1 MKRLDKVNSFAKD
14 WAQISEHFRLMF
26 DGLGELTITEDLLSF
41 RSLPPAVATGISIT
55 RLGELV
61 ANMPL
66 HDIESVF
73 TTVKFS
79 SEPTALT
86 LEGDG
91 MSYTYTVPPAL
102 LAQRSI

>member
-1 MKRLDKVNSFAKD
+1 MDKVNSFAKD
-14 WAQISEHFRLMF
+14 WAQISEHFRVMF
-26 DGLGELTITEDLLSF
+26 DGLGELTITEELLSF

-55 RLGELV
+55 RTGALV

-66 HDIESVF
+66 HAVESVF
-73 TTVKFS
+73 ATVKFS
-79 SEPTALT
+79 TEPAALT

-102 LAQRSI
+102 LARRSI

>member
-1 MKRLDKVNSFAKD
+1 MDKVNSFARD
-14 WAQISEHFRLMF
+14 WARISEQFLLMF
-26 DGLGELTITEDLLSF
+26 DGLGELTITEDLLAY

-55 RLGELV
+55 RTGALV

-66 HDIESVF
+66 HAVESVF
-73 TTVKFS
+73 APVKFS
-79 SEPTALT
+79 TEPTALT

>member
-1 MKRLDKVNSFAKD
+1 MKRLDKVNSFAED
-14 WAQISEHFRLMF
+14 WAQISEHFRVMF
-26 DGLGELTITEDLLSF
+26 DGLGDLTITEELLAF

-55 RLGELV
+55 RSGALV

-66 HDIESVF
+66 HAVECVF
-73 TTVKFS
+73 ATVKFS
-79 SEPTALT
+79 TDPAALT

-102 LAQRSI
+102 LARRSI